1 MIGMSNGMCKKTDF
15 QLPWEA
21 SMLIDHMLNIE
32 KVFGLHRGDT
42 HHYIERDSVDL
53 DFVGA
58 ISQEKHVAIFGC
70 SKQGKTTLRR
80 MHLNESE
87 YILVTCDPGWTVEDL
102 HASILKE
109 AGCLVSTGRQT
120 HARTGVG
127 GDAELGAR
135 IKFPFLEYSGRI
147 GTNGSHASTTVETFD
162 DLPVDM
168 ADPRQIIDILKQAST
183 KKIIVIEEFHY
194 LPERTQRQ
202 FAFKMKTF
210 HEISD
215 YIFIVVG
222 VWLEENRLVVLN
234 SDLGGRVASIN
245 ADLWPREDLRK
256 VVVEGGRL
264 LNMTFPQAFVDQ
276 LLNEAAGS
284 VYIVREACY
293 RALQHIDVYN
303 RQEHPL
309 IYQGNVPLKSIVR
322 NIAHSLS
329 DYQSFVYNLSRKPQ
343 GVGDFSKLILYLL
356 ASAAPQDMLSG
367 VSLRK
372 IKSRMN
378 KTGINLSTIR
388 DSHIRAFLNKMGS
401 IQKDAGLP
409 VILDYDRRNDRVRVT
424 DKGFILWRKAQK
436 PDDIKEMIFDTE
448 TVY

>member
-1 MIGMSNGMCKKTDF
+1 MQIQTS
-15 QLPWEA
+15 
-21 SMLIDHMLNIE
+21 LNIE

-42 HHYIERDSVDL
+42 HHYIERDRVDL

-70 SKQGKTTLRR
+70 SKQGKTTLRK
-80 MHLNESE
+80 MHLGESE
-87 YILVTCDPGWTVEDL
+87 YILVTCDPSWTVEDL

-109 AGCLVSTGRQT
+109 AGCQVSTGRET
-120 HARTGVG
+120 HAKVSVG
-127 GDAELGAR
+127 GDAEVGAR
-135 IKFPFLEYSGRI
+135 IKFPFLEYSAKA
-147 GTNGSHASTTVETFD
+147 GTNGNHASTTVETFD

-245 ADLWPREDLRK
+245 SDIWPRDDLKK
-256 VVVEGGRL
+256 VIVKGGDL
-264 LNMTFPQAFVDQ
+264 LNVSFPQEFVDQ
-276 LLNEAAGS
+276 LSNEAAGS

-293 RALQHIDVYN
+293 RALHEIDIYN
-303 RQEHPL
+303 QQQNRL
-309 IYQGNVPLKSIVR
+309 TYSGNIPLKSIVR

-329 DYQSFVYNLSRKPQ
+329 DYQSFVYNLGRKPKEF
-343 GVGDFSKLILYLL
+343 GDFSKLILYIL
-356 ASAAPQDMLSG
+356 ASATPQDMLSG
-367 VSLRK
+367 ISLRK
-372 IKSRMN
+372 IKARMN
-378 KTGINLSTIR
+378 KTGIDLSHIG
-388 DSHIRAFLNKMGS
+388 DNHIRAFLNKIGRL
-401 IQKDAGLP
+401 QKESGLS
-409 VILDYDRRNDRVRVT
+409 VILDYDRRNDRVRIT

-436 PDDIKEMIFDTE
+436 KDDIREMIFDQSTFIDGSRLS
-448 TVY
+448 

>member
-1 MIGMSNGMCKKTDF
+1 MHIMNT
-15 QLPWEA
+15 
-21 SMLIDHMLNIE
+21 LNIE
-32 KVFGLHRGDT
+32 NVFGLHRGDT

-58 ISQEKHVAIFGC
+58 LSQEKHVAIFGC
-70 SKQGKTTLRR
+70 SKQGKTTLRK

-109 AGCLVSTGRQT
+109 AGCLVSTGRET
-120 HARTGVG
+120 HAKAGMG
-127 GDAELGAR
+127 GDAEVGAK
-135 IKFPFLEYSGRI
+135 IKLPFLEYTGRL
-147 GTNGSHASTTVETFD
+147 GTNGHHASTTVETFD
-162 DLPVDM
+162 DLPIDM
-168 ADPRQIIDILKQAST
+168 ADPRQIIDILKDASD

-245 ADLWPREDLRK
+245 ADIWSRNDLER
-256 VVVEGGRL
+256 VIVDGGDL
-264 LNMTFPQAFVDQ
+264 LNVVFPQEFVNQ

-293 RALQHIDVYN
+293 RALQHIDIYN
-303 RQEHPL
+303 KQEEKFNYENN
-309 IYQGNVPLKSIVR
+309 IPLKSIVR
-322 NIAHSLS
+322 NIADSLS
-329 DYQSFVYNLSRKPQ
+329 DYQSFVYHLAKKPKNI
-343 GVGDFSKLILYLL
+343 GHFSKSIIYIL
-356 ASAAPQDMLSG
+356 ASASPQDMLSG
-367 VSLRK
+367 ISIRK
-372 IKSRMN
+372 IK
-378 KTGINLSTIR
+378 IR
-388 DSHIRAFLNKMGS
+388 LEKNDVNFDNVRENHIRAFLNTIGT
-401 IQKDAGLP
+401 IQKESGLS
-409 VILDYDRRNDRVRVT
+409 VILDYDRRSDKVRIT

-436 PDDIKEMIFDTE
+436 RVDIKEIIFDTE
-448 TVY
+448 TIY